1 LKNIQVFTGFS
12 STMLEVGL
20 AFVPLA
26 VCFVFF
32 QYWTLKLSR
41 ARFANMLKGMAL
53 AFIGLALFLQGVKVG
68 FLPAG
73 EVMGESLGTL
83 PHIWILI
90 PIGFIIG
97 LSTTLAEPSVH
108 TLNIE
113 VESASGGYIPRKV
126 MLYTLGLGVGTSV
139 AASMARIILGIPL
152 WYFLVPGYLLA
163 FILTRWCSRPFIP
176 IAFDSGSVA
185 TGPMTVTFVLAI
197 TLGISAAMPGRDPL
211 LEGFGLIAMVAM
223 SSILAVLVLGVF
235 YGKKEQEVKRELD
248 R

>member
-1 LKNIQVFTGFS
+1 
-12 STMLEVGL
+12 MLEVGL

-73 EVMGESLGTL
+73 EVMGEALGTL
-83 PHIWILI
+83 PRIWVLI

-113 VESASGGYIPRKV
+113 VENASGGYIPRKV
-126 MLYTLGLGVGTSV
+126 MLYTLGLGVGVSV
-139 AASMARIILGIPL
+139 AVSMARIILGIPL

-176 IAFDSGSVA
+176 IAFDSGVA
-185 TGPMTVTFVLAI
+185 TGHDSNLRS
-197 TLGISAAMPGRDPL
+197 GYYPGDFCGHARKGPA
-211 LEGFGLIAMVAM
+211 LEGSGYCHGGDVFNTGGLGFRC
-223 SSILAVLVLGVF
+223 ILW
-235 YGKKEQEVKRELD
+235 
-248 R
+248 